1 MISSAEDRARLDVK
15 LTKNQEECINSKAN
29 NLLIKGI
36 AGSGKTLVLLRKA
49 VKLKRE
55 AINNKENIKI
65 GFFTYA
71 NTLTRYS
78 QDLVNEIEDNN
89 GMISVNTFHSHGLSI
104 LKNINT
110 TRKLNIIYGSYKD
123 DILKN
128 SINQMKIVYST
139 NKILNK
145 ELDFWI
151 EEISWIK
158 GKKIYDKDSY
168 INTSRI
174 GRGTSYRLTKK
185 DKEVVFKVYE
195 DYNKRLRKSN
205 KIDFDDISNL
215 ILDNFEFVPRDKRFD
230 YVLVDEAQDLSYC
243 QLLVLKML
251 AKKSIIIA
259 ADHAQKIYNNSF
271 TWKEL
276 GINVQGN
283 ASKSLG
289 KNFRSTK
296 EIMNLANSLI
306 VKNES
311 NKGRDTDYE
320 LGKDVD
326 GEGNKPII
334 YKCNTITKE
343 NEIMVELLKE
353 LNDGETVI
361 GIPVR
366 TNSKVKRSVIKAL
379 NDNNLEWEEV
389 SKEKDVPWSILT
401 PGIKVVTMHS
411 AKGLEFDVV
420 IIPRV
425 NDGMIP
431 KIDEN
436 EDDEAML
443 EQERS
448 LLYVAMTRAKEDL
461 YLITSKGSRFIDEM
475 DRRLYEMDKIQ

>member
-1 MISSAEDRARLDVK
+1 MISSAAERAKLDVK

-55 AINNKENIKI
+55 AIKNKENIKI

-78 QDLVNEIEDNN
+78 QELVNEIEENS
-89 GMISVNTFHSHGLSI
+89 GIISVNTFHSYGLSI
-104 LKNINT
+104 LKNIESI
-110 TRKLNIIYGSYKD
+110 KNINVISDKYKKCV
-123 DILKN
+123 LES
-128 SINQMKIVYST
+128 SINQIVVHATS
-139 NKILNK
+139 NIFKKDI
-145 ELDFWI
+145 DFWE

-168 INTSRI
+168 INASRI
-174 GRGTSYRLTKK
+174 GRGTSYRLSKN

-195 DYNKRLRKSN
+195 DYNKTLRKSK

-215 ILDNFEFVPRDKRFD
+215 ILDKFQEVPEDKKFD
-230 YVLVDEAQDLSYC
+230 YVLVDEAQDLSYS
-243 QLLVLKML
+243 QLMVLKKL
-251 AKKSIIIA
+251 AKKSIVIA

-296 EIMNLANSLI
+296 EIMKLANSLI
-306 VKNES
+306 IHNKS
-311 NKGRDTDYE
+311 NKGRDTDYDLATDIVE
-320 LGKDVD
+320 
-326 GEGNKPII
+326 EGNKPII
-334 YKCNTITKE
+334 YKCDDITKE

-353 LNDGETVI
+353 LDDGETVI

-366 TNSKVKRSVIKAL
+366 TNGKVKRSVIKAL
-379 NDNNLEWEEV
+379 NDNQLEWEEV
-389 SKEKDVPWSILT
+389 SKKKDVSWSILT

-411 AKGLEFDVV
+411 AKGLEFDIVV
-420 IIPRV
+420 IPRV
-425 NDGMIP
+425 NNGIIPMID
-431 KIDEN
+431 KDE
-436 EDDEAML
+436 EDESML

-461 YLITSKGSRFIDEM
+461 YLLTSKGSQFIDEM
-475 DRRLYEMDKIQ
+475 DEGLYDIEEI